1 MATVDPLSFVFEENP
16 HWRDH
21 DHTTGQMIGEIAT
34 FREKYRGDAVA
45 KEFSE
50 EFARAM
56 TVDYIYH
63 LNVGE
68 MVGTQTQEGTEAVL
82 NFVMAKRRT
91 TAGSDVV
98 DQKPKTKE
106 ERESVNT
113 YRAMAKLHGFHS
125 EMKNTGILTVQQI
138 CNVHRVLM
146 DGLRS
151 DAGNVYTYMYVDV
164 HVRTTVALRLQY

>member
-1 MATVDPLSFVFEENP
+1 M
-16 HWRDH
+16 
-21 DHTTGQMIGEIAT
+21 
-34 FREKYRGDAVA
+34 VA
-45 KEFSE
+45 EEFSE

-56 TVDYIYH
+56 TVDYNIIYH
-63 LNVGE
+63 LNARE
-68 MVGTQTQEGTEAVL
+68 MVATLTQGGTEAVL

-91 TAGSDVV
+91 TEAEAGSDVV

-138 CNVHRVLM
+138 CDVHRVLM

-164 HVRTTVALRLQY
+164 HGMRNVAGSSPA

>member
-1 MATVDPLSFVFEENP
+1 MATVDPFSFLFEENP

-21 DHTTGQMIGEIAT
+21 HLTTSQMIGEIAA
-34 FREKYRGDAVA
+34 FREKYRGDVVA

-68 MVGTQTQEGTEAVL
+68 MVGTQTQDGTEAVL